1 MNASDEDPHMM
12 RLDRDLRELPTGI
25 EPTQD
30 LWPGIEARLGSRAP
44 VGARRWM
51 WQAAAAALLVIATS
65 LLTAQWIRQEQPR
78 LATLPAPPDGMTM
91 QPAARHAAFG
101 PTHALDAEYLAARRH
116 LATMLDARLGR
127 LPASARQ
134 KVEQNLAEMRR
145 AADEINRALASQ
157 PGDPLLEELLLTTYQ
172 EELAVLASVNQLAG
186 PNGNGNPADDE
197 GISL

>member
-1 MNASDEDPHMM
+1 MSASDQDRRML
-12 RLDRDLRELPTGI
+12 RLDQDLRELPAGI

-30 LWPGIEARLGSRAP
+30 LWPGIESRLGSRAP
-44 VGARRWM
+44 VGARRWL
-51 WQAAAAALLVIATS
+51 WQAAAAAVLVIASS
-65 LLTAQWIRQEQPR
+65 LLTAQWIHRQPGR

-91 QPAARHAAFG
+91 QPAARRAAFG
-101 PTHALDAEYLAARRH
+101 PTHALDAEYLAARKH

-145 AADEINRALASQ
+145 AADEINRALATQ

-186 PNGNGNPADDE
+186 PNGNGNPTDDE